1 MIARAFLLN
10 VARFFISKRVQF
22 FCGFKRLLNR
32 NPKQEIFIMT
42 KIVSETKFTRLETQA
57 ENCWRLTIIPTGQVK
72 NICGNDALVELMI
85 AEDKILEAWR
95 D

>member
-1 MIARAFLLN
+1 MRVPLIVLGAF
-10 VARFFISKRVQF
+10 FFILKRVQF

-32 NPKQEIFIMT
+32 NPKQESFIMT

-57 ENCWRLTIIPTGQVK
+57 ENCWKLTIIPTGQIKIVT
-72 NICGNDALVELMI
+72 GDLALVELMI

>member
-1 MIARAFLLN
+1 
-10 VARFFISKRVQF
+10 
-22 FCGFKRLLNR
+22 
-32 NPKQEIFIMT
+32 MT

-57 ENCWRLTIIPTGQVK
+57 ENCWKLTIIPTGQIKIVT
-72 NICGNDALVELMI
+72 GDLALVELMI